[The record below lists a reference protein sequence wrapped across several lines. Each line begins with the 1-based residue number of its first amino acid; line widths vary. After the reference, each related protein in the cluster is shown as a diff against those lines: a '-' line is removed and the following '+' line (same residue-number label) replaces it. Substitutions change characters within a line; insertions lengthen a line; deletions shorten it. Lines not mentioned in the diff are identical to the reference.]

1 MFQLLDMR
9 TVLLLGALKCLLL
22 AGIMVYFSLA
32 RKTYPGFH
40 RWTVGVVCAGVGS
53 VLLTLRGIL
62 PNAMT
67 ILLANTLLAVMPFML
82 TRGLESFA
90 GHKWK
95 RPLID
100 LAVFSV
106 FIVTFIWATFF
117 SPNIFLRIMCLSLV
131 MMLYFFN
138 ALYVSVR
145 FLPPVLGGQNWLLNF
160 MISFSVLSMLVRIVS
175 ALQKREA
182 LAFLINPGAAQISAV
197 FMTVLGVTGIV
208 CALIILN
215 THRMEKDL
223 KEANRIIADT
233 ANKDALTGLYNRRY
247 FDAVLEKEFYRLQR
261 YRQPLSLIMAD
272 IDCFKDY
279 NDTYGHQ
286 AGDECLRA
294 IADIFKQAGGRAS
307 DTAARYGGEEFVM
320 ILPDT
325 DALGAKLI
333 SEMMLRYINSM
344 ALSHG
349 SSDVAEIVTVSFGVV
364 TVISDQSMR
373 PELLVELADKALYES
388 KRNGKNQVCVFQGDL
403 QG

>member
-9 TVLLLGALKCLLL
+9 TVLLLGALTCLLL
-22 AGIMVYFSLA
+22 VGIMVYFSLA

-40 RWTVGVVCAGVGS
+40 CWTVGMVSAGVGS

-62 PNAMT
+62 PNSIT
-67 ILLANTLLAVMPFML
+67 IPLANTLLAVMPFML

-100 LAVFSV
+100 LAIFSV
-106 FIVTFIWATFF
+106 FIAIFIWATFF
-117 SPNIFLRIMCLSLV
+117 SPNIFFRVLCLSLV
-131 MMLYFFN
+131 MMLYFLN

-145 FLPPVLGGQNWLLNF
+145 LLPSVLGEQNVLLNF
-160 MISFSVLSMLVRIVS
+160 MISFSALSMLVRIVS
-175 ALQKREA
+175 ALEKREA
-182 LAFLINPGAAQISAV
+182 LAFLINPGAAQVAAV
-197 FMTVLGVTGIV
+197 VMTVLGVTGIV
-208 CALIILN
+208 CALVILN

-233 ANKDALTGLYNRRY
+233 ANKDALTALYNRRY
-247 FDAVLEKEFYRLQR
+247 FDAALEKEFSRIQR

-279 NDTYGHQ
+279 NDAYGHQ

-294 IADIFKQAGGRAS
+294 IADILKKAGGRAS
-307 DTAARYGGEEFVM
+307 DTAARYGGEEFVI

-325 DALGAKLI
+325 DAYGARII
-333 SEMMLRYINSM
+333 SESILDFVRGM
-344 ALSHG
+344 ALKHEFSA
-349 SSDVAEIVTVSFGVV
+349 VAGIVTLSLGVT
-364 TVISDQSMR
+364 TVVPDESMC
-373 PELLVELADKALYES
+373 PEMLVELADKALYES
-388 KRNGKNQVCVFQGDL
+388 KRNGRNQVCVFEGDL
-403 QG
+403 PG